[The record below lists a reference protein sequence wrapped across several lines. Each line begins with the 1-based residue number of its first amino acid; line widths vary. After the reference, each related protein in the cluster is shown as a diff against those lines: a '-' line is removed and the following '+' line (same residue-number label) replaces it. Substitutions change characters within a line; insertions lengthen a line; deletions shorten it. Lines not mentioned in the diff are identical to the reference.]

1 MPWKITADYF
11 ENCNCDVI
19 CPCIAT
25 PDLRADYERCH
36 APMISRIVEGTFD
49 GVRLDGLAFVIL
61 IDAPQVMSQGNWRVG
76 YYLDERATGEQ
87 REALEAIVTGRAG
100 GPPSFIASMRGEHLG
115 VKWVPIEFE
124 GEGKRWKANV
134 PGLLDFEVEGV
145 VTAESGEP
153 VTVDNVAH
161 PMAVNSR
168 LPVGKSV
175 KGVMSDPGFGL
186 VYDNTGR
193 NGHFNRYSWAA

>member
-11 ENCNCDVI
+11 ENCNCHVI
-19 CPCIAT
+19 CPCIASK
-25 PDLRADYERCH
+25 DSRAENDRCH
-36 APMISRIVEGTFD
+36 GPLISKIVEGEFD

-61 IDAPQVMSQGNWRVG
+61 IDAPQVMYSGNWRVG
-76 YYLDERATGEQ
+76 YYLDERATEEQ
-87 REALEAIVTGRAG
+87 RGPLEALVTGEAG
-100 GPPSFIASMRGEHLG
+100 GPPSFIASMRSEHLG

-124 GEGKRWKANV
+124 GEGNHWQARI
-134 PGLLDFEVEGV
+134 PGLLEFEVEGI
-145 VTAESGEP
+145 VTTEGGKP
-153 VTVDNVAH
+153 VTVDNVSH

-175 KGVMSDPGFGL
+175 RGVMSDSDFGL
-186 VYDNTGR
+186 LYDNTGR